1 MILKIMSKILILQIC
16 TRSLTN
22 LQIEF
27 CFTSPFLLLQRT
39 NGNRDINLIKEVTK
53 NTATIHLQLCIII
66 GCNCTAVNLHIDR
79 RSTLADLKRRLED
92 YVLIPSSEF
101 KVALCMEII

>member
-1 MILKIMSKILILQIC
+1 MFAVILKTMSKILILQIC

-22 LQIEF
+22 LKIEF

-39 NGNRDINLIKEVTK
+39 NGNQDINLIKEVTK
-53 NTATIHLQLCIII
+53 NTGTIHLQHCIIMCI
-66 GCNCTAVNLHIDR
+66 AVHLHIDR
-79 RSTLADLKRRLED
+79 RSTLADLKRRLEE

-101 KVALCMEII
+101 KVS